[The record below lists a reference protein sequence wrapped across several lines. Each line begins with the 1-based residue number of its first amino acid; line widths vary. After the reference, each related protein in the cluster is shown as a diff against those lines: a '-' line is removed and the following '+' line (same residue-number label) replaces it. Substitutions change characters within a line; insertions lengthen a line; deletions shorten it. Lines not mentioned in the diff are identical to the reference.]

1 MEAMIFAEEL
11 LLCLRKRGGKRK
23 NPGIGATNLGRG
35 NDKAQF
41 DRFSRCSFEAISLRL
56 AVPIWH
62 YIRNSRT
69 SVPSLNAGFSFMYTL
84 HTLKEA
90 GDCIGTKFS
99 N

>member
-41 DRFSRCSFEAISLRL
+41 DRFSRCRFEAISGLL
-56 AVPIWH
+56 FQFGIIFEIQEPLYLV
-62 YIRNSRT
+62 
-69 SVPSLNAGFSFMYTL
+69 
-84 HTLKEA
+84 
-90 GDCIGTKFS
+90 
-99 N
+99 